1 MKIFFIIIIKEV
13 ANSDIQFDLVLVSFV
28 LEGTVEK

>member
-13 ANSDIQFDLVLVSFV
+13 ANSDTQFDLVLVSFV